1 MYGVRDWK
9 LIVGT
14 ETYASWYGM
23 FSPNNTASGM
33 NKSAPQP
40 SEACQ
45 PACLFNIAE
54 DPGEHKDM
62 ATIER
67 GLVAKM
73 LARFKELEQEYH
85 PRVVPPPKLGA
96 AFCAA
101 ANAHSGFTAP
111 YCAYAPAG
119 SDGCP

>member
-1 MYGVRDWK
+1 MQS
-9 LIVGT
+9 T
-14 ETYASWYGM
+14 
-23 FSPNNTASGM
+23 NNKYTSNEPRLTHVAQRACHRLASG
-33 NKSAPQP
+33 KGWSAPQP
-40 SEACQ
+40 SESCQ

-73 LARFKELEQEYH
+73 LARFKELELEYH

>member
-1 MYGVRDWK
+1 MYGARDWK

-40 SEACQ
+40 SESCQ

-54 DPGEHKDM
+54 DPGEHQDM